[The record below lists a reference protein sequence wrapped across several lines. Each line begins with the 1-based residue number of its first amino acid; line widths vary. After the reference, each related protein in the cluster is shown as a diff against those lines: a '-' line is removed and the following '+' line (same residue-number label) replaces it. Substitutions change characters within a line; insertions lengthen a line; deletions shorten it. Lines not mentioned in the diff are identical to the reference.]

1 MRYPMVKRLRICS
14 LFSHFNRTPVCE
26 GQTDGQTD
34 ILPQHSPRNAYT
46 SHGRNVIQYN
56 KIFLYSVLV
65 P

>member
-1 MRYPMVKRLRICS
+1 MRYPMVKRLRICL
-14 LFSHFNRTPVCE
+14 LFSHFNRTPVCDR
-26 GQTDGQTD
+26 QTDGQTD

-46 SHGRNVIQYN
+46 SHSRIVILYN